1 MTTTHNTPPVEKS
14 LNISASTAEMPF
26 VYVAQR
32 VVEKI
37 CQGALRYKRNETGEA
52 LIGLVVPLPENAVP
66 ELYILDTIPPM
77 EDVIRRSVMFVQGD
91 GWQTNISEWWQENW
105 KLYREMHHTSRGKN
119 SKWDVPLRH
128 LGDWHKQ
135 PGAMI
140 APSTE
145 DLHTARLHLEAM
157 DTDFLLAPIVTLAE
171 YSENIPPTENTLIV
185 EATSTTKSARIRIDF
200 WWLRKEGRD
209 FEPVKVV
216 VRPNAY
222 FPGLPPVVWWIKRRQ
237 RFDEELVALEKNGL
251 EVMDVVTWNTRGHP
265 PLDTCLTI
273 WRPGTSRVI
282 IAMTPVNYPTRS
294 PIWRV
299 APIMRPKEG
308 QDLFETLLNASTK
321 VPEGVLPTWTDEHLL
336 VDGVKAIEAWEKT
349 K

>member
-1 MTTTHNTPPVEKS
+1 MTTHDLSSAEK
-14 LNISASTAEMPF
+14 PF
-26 VYVAQR
+26 DLPAPMLENPLPLVYVAQR

-37 CQGALRYKRNETGEA
+37 CQGALRYQRNETGEA
-52 LIGLVVPLPENAVP
+52 LIGLITPATENTPPEIC
-66 ELYILDTIPPM
+66 ILDTIPPM
-77 EDVIRRSVMFVQGD
+77 EDVVRRSVMFVQGD

-105 KLYREMHHTSRGKN
+105 KLYREMHGQGRSA
-119 SKWDVPLRH
+119 KWDVPLRH

-157 DTDFLLAPIVTLAE
+157 GTDFLLAPIVTLAE
-171 YSENIPPTENTLIV
+171 FCEGIPPAENTLIV
-185 EATSTTKSARIRIDF
+185 EAKSTTKAARIRIDF

-216 VRPNAY
+216 VRPNDY
-222 FPGLPPVVWWIKRRQ
+222 FPGLPPVVWWIKQRQ
-237 RFDEELVALEKNGL
+237 RFDEELAALEKNGL
-251 EVMDVVTWNTRGHP
+251 EVMDVITWNTRGHP

-273 WRPGTSRVI
+273 WRPGTSRVV
-282 IAMTPVNYPTRS
+282 IAMTPVNYPIR
-294 PIWRV
+294 PPMWRV

-321 VPEGVLPTWTDEHLL
+321 VPEGVIPQWTDEHLL